1 MQARVVRIV
10 VVKVRLVRNAAGLP
24 DAVEDGRVHA
34 EVPLRLTVRIGEAI
48 LDDASDHRHVLVDIH
63 FTIHDRRLNQDGL
76 PIRGGDT
83 ETIKLIDGALHHPC
97 DNGRRSVV
105 LRDLVGTGQK
115 PTLGVSTGLRRQADR
130 LRVGESSV
138 HLFLGDTHDVN
149 DPLLDLGHLLTRRD
163 RNRRINAVRLVQQ
176 SCERTGCTHLLLQAI
191 RTGTNG
197 HRCRRL
203 LKLTHE
209 GSDGLHDAR
218 IHERLADIATRR
230 ILRDRHLDRAGA
242 RPGEII
248 RCSRRRVE
256 ELIVG
261 DVAGTGQQPEHQ
273 NDNKEGPH
281 PTTALAL
288 ARRSPFTGEAARTH
302 ARGLRR
308 RFCSLRCTAL
318 TQRPTGDARSRAR
331 IRHLVERGK
340 GALTLNRLSDGLH
353 DLVTRGTVTHVSSLS
368 GRHGH
373 VLRCMLLV

>member
-10 VVKVRLVRNAAGLP
+10 VVQVRLVRNAAGLS

-83 ETIKLIDGALHHPC
+83 ETIKLIDGSLHHPRY
-97 DNGRRSVV
+97 DGRRRVI
-105 LRDLVGTGQK
+105 LGDLVGTGQQ
-115 PTLGVSTGLRRQADR
+115 PSFGVSASLRRQADR
-130 LRVGESSV
+130 FRVGESSV
-138 HLFLGDTHDVN
+138 HLFLGDAHDVN
-149 DPLLDLGHLLTRRD
+149 DPLLDLGQLLTRRD
-163 RNRRINAVRLVQQ
+163 RNRRIDSVRLIQQ
-176 SCERTGCTHLLLQAI
+176 ACERTGCTHLLLQAV
-191 RTGTNG
+191 RTGANG

-209 GSDGLHDAR
+209 GSDGLHDTR
-218 IHERLADIATRR
+218 IHERLADIATGG
-230 ILRDRHLDRAGA
+230 ILCDRHLDRAGA

-256 ELIVG
+256 ELIVS
-261 DVAGTGQQPEHQ
+261 DVAGTGQQADHQ
-273 NDNKEGPH
+273 NDDEEGTH
-281 PTTALAL
+281 PTAALAL
-288 ARRSPFTGEAARTH
+288 ARRSSFTGKAARTH

-318 TQRPTGDARSRAR
+318 TQRST
-331 IRHLVERGK
+331 
-340 GALTLNRLSDGLH
+340 
-353 DLVTRGTVTHVSSLS
+353 
-368 GRHGH
+368 
-373 VLRCMLLV
+373 